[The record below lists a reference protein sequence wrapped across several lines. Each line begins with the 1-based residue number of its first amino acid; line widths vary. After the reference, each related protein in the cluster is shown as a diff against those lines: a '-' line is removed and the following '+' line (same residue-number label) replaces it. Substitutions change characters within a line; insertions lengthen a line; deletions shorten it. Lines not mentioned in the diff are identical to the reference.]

1 MLESSGQ
8 GAEDLSEDAEA
19 AGASVPVAAAL
30 ACLDC
35 LLHADP
41 WKEADL
47 AEQDCIPHTIHLCPS
62 ALVFLGQSCEV
73 RGTHDAYFTR
83 ALDFLGQSCVV

>member
-1 MLESSGQ
+1 MLESFGQ
-8 GAEDLSEDAEA
+8 GAEDLSEDAA
-19 AGASVPVAAAL
+19 GAGASVADAAAVF

-47 AEQDCIPHTIHLCPS
+47 A
-62 ALVFLGQSCEV
+62 
-73 RGTHDAYFTR
+73 
-83 ALDFLGQSCVV
+83 

>member
-1 MLESSGQ
+1 MPCHCDPCCCHLLCLIGIAAAANYDQTMLESSGQ

-19 AGASVPVAAAL
+19 AGAGASVAAAAAF

-47 AEQDCIPHTIHLCPS
+47 A
-62 ALVFLGQSCEV
+62 
-73 RGTHDAYFTR
+73 
-83 ALDFLGQSCVV
+83 